1 MRNSA
6 ILTWIV
12 TLLTPL
18 LLTGLALRLLLTPIF
33 LRVEYNLPYF
43 PADEYG
49 FTRQERIYWATLAS
63 NYLINDRDISFLA
76 DLKFN
81 DGSPLFNERELK
93 HMEDVKKVTQGALKV
108 WYVSLAGA
116 ILLGGWAWLNQR
128 WPAYRLGLKRGG
140 WVTVGLVGIIGL
152 FAAVAFWQFFTFF
165 HQLFFTGDSWLFDYS
180 DTLIRLFPLRFWQ
193 DVFLWTGLLM
203 IGGGVGLGWGLN
215 ECG

>member
-6 ILTWIV
+6 ILPWMV

-18 LLTGLALRLLLTPIF
+18 VLLGLALRLLLTPIF
-33 LRVEYNLPYF
+33 LHLEYNLPYF

-49 FTRQERIYWATLAS
+49 FTQEERIYWATLAS
-63 NYLINDRDISFLA
+63 NYLINDQSISFLA
-76 DLKFN
+76 NLKFK

-108 WYVSLAGA
+108 WYASLAGL
-116 ILLGGWAWLNQR
+116 ILLGGWAGFNQR

-140 WVTVGLVGIIGL
+140 WLTVGLVGIIGL
-152 FAAVAFWQFFTFF
+152 FGAVAFWPFFTFF
-165 HQLFFTGDSWLFDYS
+165 HRLFFVGDSWLFDYS

-193 DVFLWTGLLM
+193 DVFLWAGLLM
-203 IGGGVGLGWGLN
+203 VGGGLGLGWGLKQSR
-215 ECG
+215 